1 MMDAMRMNHGYTSKC
16 SSVDEEPNVNAVRFF
31 ELLKESD
38 ELLWDENKSQ

>member
-1 MMDAMRMNHGYTSKC
+1 MMDAMRMNHGYASKY
-16 SSVDEEPNVNAVRFF
+16 SSVDEEPNVNAARFF